1 MTLKEMQT
9 CAAETLD
16 YFLEVMPDAP
26 FTKDDIIIEFVPKER
41 MAERAAAL
49 CEQYVPNRHVNESQA
64 KQLVSTIAGNALI
77 GRDKSAVI
85 SFIDYKASHRWIREM
100 MFHEFAH
107 IYCTKMEMDG
117 EHFIDI
123 YGSGAT
129 PENPDM
135 TPEERQY
142 DGLLVAGHYVW
153 SEFIAQYYALLH
165 TAPRGCR
172 IVDVIEFV
180 VRHLGEITLA
190 SNDLSKGALAQIMA
204 ALLTCTDAKSKQSQ
218 TKLLQFLFPDG
229 EPMAQETRQAFIGC
243 FRLLQSR
250 LDREEPWKITEDFI
264 AELGAKFVEFK
275 GMNSFF
281 CGVFG

>member
-1 MTLKEMQT
+1 MTLKELQA

-26 FTKDDIIIEFVPKER
+26 FTKDDIIIEFAPKER
-41 MAERAAAL
+41 MAERARAL
-49 CEQYVPNRHVNESQA
+49 CKQYVPDKQINESQA
-64 KQLVSTIAGNALI
+64 AQLENTIAGNALI

-85 SFIDYKASHRWIREM
+85 AFIDYKASRRWIREM

-107 IYCTKMEMDG
+107 IYCAKMEMDG

-123 YGSGAT
+123 YGSGTT
-129 PENPDM
+129 PENPNM
-135 TPEERQY
+135 TSAERTY
-142 DGLLVAGHYVW
+142 DGYLVSGHYAW

-165 TAPRGCR
+165 TAQREYR
-172 IVDVIEFV
+172 IVNTVEYV
-180 VRHLGEITLA
+180 ARHIGEITLA
-190 SNDLSKGALAQIMA
+190 SNDLSKDALAQIMA
-204 ALLTCTDAKSKQSQ
+204 SLLTCADAKNEKSLSR
-218 TKLLQFLFPDG
+218 LLQFLFPDG
-229 EPMAQETRQAFIGC
+229 EPFAQEARQAFIGC

-250 LDREEPWKITEDFI
+250 LEHEKPWKITEEFI
-264 AELGAKFVEFK
+264 AELGAKFVDFK